1 MKVVRTFFLAVPQ
14 LILPQ
19 KMLDPHLYL
28 FPLYEKNTETQDS
41 ECFIRVSAFRTEKE
55 ILKFFFSVIYVIFD
69 QEFQVL
75 VRALAQKSSKMV

>member
-19 KMLDPHLYL
+19 KMLDPHLYW
-28 FPLYEKNTETQDS
+28 FPLYENNTETQDS

-55 ILKFFFSVIYVIFD
+55 RLKIFLFSYLRHF
-69 QEFQVL
+69 
-75 VRALAQKSSKMV
+75 

>member
-41 ECFIRVSAFRTEKE
+41 ECFIRVNAFRAEKE
-55 ILKFFFSVIYVIFD
+55 RLKIFLFSYLRHFWPRVSGFSESVSPKIF
-69 QEFQVL
+69 
-75 VRALAQKSSKMV
+75 